1 MHQNTCLTIP
11 DVENYLFKAMNLVAR
26 KYAQI
31 HQNTFLTTPDVMVW
45 YVMVECL

>member
-11 DVENYLFKAMNLVAR
+11 DVKNDLFKAMNLVAR

-31 HQNTFLTTPDVMVW
+31 HQNTFLTTLDVMVW